1 MTGPTQDRYICG
13 IDFGTSNSSIA
24 VWDRREQVVLD
35 HPLLH
40 HQEPTLMYFPHA
52 RSFYAGTQEHF
63 FGQEAIDRYIGDNMD
78 GRLLQAIKTILP
90 DDTFTE
96 TIINNQ
102 AYTIEQLVAHHLA
115 NLKARADRAT
125 GIETKE
131 VILGRPAVFHRE
143 PERDRLAEDRLREAA
158 RMAGFQTVH
167 FQFEPI
173 AAARTYETHL
183 SSSQTVL
190 VGDFGGGTS
199 DFTIM
204 RLDPAKHLRDDRRE
218 DVLATGG
225 VPVAGNRLDADVMW
239 HKLTPLFGRNAVYQ
253 EFGSTKVLPVPTW
266 AHHQICQWDR
276 IPFLHKDVKLIERL
290 EQFQRRSDDPE
301 GYVRMLSLIR
311 RNLGF
316 SLFQQIEAAKIRLTT
331 SDQTRLTYPDP
342 VIAIDESFDFPQFEE
357 MTSAVTNAITETL
370 ETMMKEAELLPDDI
384 DCVFLTGGSSLV
396 RSIRSLFTER
406 FGSSRIH
413 TGDTFASVGQGLA
426 LSAPLFIK
434 KS

>member
-1 MTGPTQDRYICG
+1 M
-13 IDFGTSNSSIA
+13 
-24 VWDRREQVVLD
+24 D
-35 HPLLH
+35 HPLLR

-52 RSFYAGTQEHF
+52 RSFHAKTREHF

-96 TIINNQ
+96 TIINDQ
-102 AYTIEQLVAHHLA
+102 TYTIEQLVAHHLA
-115 NLKARADRAT
+115 NLKVRADRAT
-125 GIETKE
+125 GVDTRE
-131 VILGRPAVFHRE
+131 VILGRPAIFHRD
-143 PERDRLAEDRLREAA
+143 PERDQLAEKRLRDAARLA
-158 RMAGFQTVH
+158 GFETVH

-173 AAARTYETHL
+173 AAARTYETNL
-183 SSSQTVL
+183 SSGQTVL

-204 RLDPAKHLRDDRRE
+204 HLDPAKHLHGDRRE

-225 VPVAGNRLDADVMW
+225 VPVAGNRLDAEVMW
-239 HKLTPLFGRNAVYQ
+239 HKLTPLFGRNATYQ
-253 EFGSTKVLPVPTW
+253 EFGSAKVLPVSTW

-290 EQFQRRSDDPE
+290 EHFQRRSDNPE

-331 SDQTRLTYPDP
+331 VDQTHLIYPDP
-342 VIAIDESFDFPQFEE
+342 VISIHEAIDFPQFQE
-357 MTSAVTNAITETL
+357 MTSSVTDAITATL
-370 ETMMKEAELLPDDI
+370 ENVLQVARMDPVGI

-396 RSIRSLFTER
+396 RNIRAIFAER
-406 FGSSRIH
+406 FGEARIH

-426 LSAPLFIK
+426 LSAPLF
-434 KS
+434 SS

>member
-1 MTGPTQDRYICG
+1 
-13 IDFGTSNSSIA
+13 
-24 VWDRREQVVLD
+24 
-35 HPLLH
+35 
-40 HQEPTLMYFPHA
+40 MYFPHA
-52 RSFYAGTQEHF
+52 RSFHANTQEHY
-63 FGQEAIDRYIGDNMD
+63 FGQSAIDRYIGDNMD

-102 AYTIEQLVAHHLA
+102 AYTIEQLVAHHLT

-125 GIETKE
+125 GVDTRE
-131 VILGRPAVFHRE
+131 VILGRPAIFHRE
-143 PERDRLAEDRLREAA
+143 AERDQLAEKRLRSAA
-158 RMAGFQTVH
+158 RMAGFETIH

-173 AAARTYETHL
+173 AAARTYETNL
-183 SSSQTVL
+183 SSRQTVL

-204 RLDPAKHLRDDRRE
+204 RLDPAKHLHSDRRE

-225 VPVAGNRLDADVMW
+225 VPVAGNRLDAEVMW
-239 HKLTPLFGRNAVYQ
+239 HKLTPIFGRNASYR

-290 EQFQRRSDDPE
+290 EHFQKRSDQPE

-316 SLFQQIEAAKIRLTT
+316 SLFQQIEGAKIRLTT
-331 SDQTRLTYPDP
+331 EDETHLTYPDP
-342 VIAIDESFDFPQFEE
+342 VISIHESFDYPEFQE
-357 MTSAVTNAITETL
+357 MTASVTDAITATL
-370 ETMMKEAELLPDDI
+370 ETVLQEAGLEPDAI

-396 RSIRSLFTER
+396 RNIRSLFAKR
-406 FGSSRIH
+406 FGESRIH

-426 LSAPLFIK
+426 LSAPLFI
-434 KS
+434 SLT